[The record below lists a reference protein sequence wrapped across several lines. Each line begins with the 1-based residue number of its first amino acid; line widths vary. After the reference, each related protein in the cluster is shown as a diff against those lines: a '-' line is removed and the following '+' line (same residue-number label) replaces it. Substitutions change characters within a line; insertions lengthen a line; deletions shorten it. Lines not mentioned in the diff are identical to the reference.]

1 MTIVVGFVPTKEG
14 RAALARS
21 VEEAKTRRSR
31 LVVINSNRGGR
42 DFDDETSQAAEA
54 ELQRVKDELSGDGLE
69 LEVRQLVRGNE
80 PAEDLISV
88 ANETDADLIVIATH
102 GYTGLKHALLGST
115 TERVVRHAHC
125 PVLVVRQTKKE

>member
-42 DFDDETSQAAEA
+42 DVFLDGAERIHFFA
-54 ELQRVKDELSGDGLE
+54 TEPDTCECND
-69 LEVRQLVRGNE
+69 RGCGN
-80 PAEDLISV
+80 
-88 ANETDADLIVIATH
+88 
-102 GYTGLKHALLGST
+102 LLGDDHGQWMRIGCWND
-115 TERVVRHAHC
+115 ERRG
-125 PVLVVRQTKKE
+125 